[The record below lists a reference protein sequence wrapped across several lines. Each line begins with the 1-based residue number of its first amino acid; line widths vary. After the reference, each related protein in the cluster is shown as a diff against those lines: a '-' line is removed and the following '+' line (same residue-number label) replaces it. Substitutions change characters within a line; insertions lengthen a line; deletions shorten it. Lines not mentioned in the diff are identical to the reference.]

1 MKGQH
6 RVLLFLVAMGMELSC
21 LYACAT
27 FLTTSLFHHPFPF
40 PEAVGSFGLA
50 AVLTLLSEGRGWRVI
65 YGLGFQALGFVPA
78 LLRMVHVFNSWSH
91 SFVTQTWLLKFSG
104 TSADHPDYGGLLPV
118 GVIGWFVAV
127 LVVLWALFFWVVGRQ
142 LAKRPTDY
150 FTICSRFDR
159 GLIAFFIIFLVKF
172 LLQLIPI
179 NGGIKIAESMSVS
192 LLFPFL
198 IFSLL
203 AIGLVRNR
211 NAAPRDFLPGYQG
224 IGVIL
229 SFAVVIL
236 LLGTGLV
243 LFGLHY
249 LTLAAET
256 GYAVLKI
263 AAGPVGFILGKV
275 LRFIFGYPETDIE
288 RIPRPHEGEL
298 VPREFQP
305 HGPSAW
311 WLVLLGQIFYYGLW
325 VMTGL
330 ILLTIVGV
338 TLFLIVHWLL
348 SKTSVSQERQ
358 SARYLI
364 SLWVER
370 LRLFLISC
378 RSWLVRKLKGYHGA
392 IQLYTALRGWG
403 RHSGLPHFLS
413 ETPIEYGL
421 RLKQRFPVL
430 TGEIESIIAAFNEE
444 VYGEIILNDHQLTG
458 AHVAWR
464 RLRSPL
470 YWPSR
475 LRAWFRRPLDQENGS
490 RSFPGIQQNT

>member
-6 RVLLFLVAMGMELSC
+6 RVLLFLVAMGMELSY

-40 PEAVGSFGLA
+40 PEAVGTFALA
-50 AVLTLLSEGRGWRVI
+50 AILTLLSEGRGWRVI
-65 YGLGFQALGFVPA
+65 YGLAFQALGFVPA
-78 LLRMVHVFNSWSH
+78 LLRMVHVFNSWSP
-91 SFVTQTWLLKFSG
+91 SFLTQTWLLKFAG
-104 TSADHPDYGGLLPV
+104 TSADHPDYGGLMPV
-118 GVIGWFVAV
+118 GVIGWFVAI
-127 LVVLWALFFWVVGRQ
+127 LAVLWALFFWVGGRQ
-142 LAKRPTDY
+142 LAKRPMDY
-150 FTICSRFDR
+150 FTLCSRFDR

-172 LLQLIPI
+172 LLQIIPV
-179 NGGIKIAESMSVS
+179 NGGVKIAESMSVS

-211 NAAPRDFLPGYQG
+211 NAAPKDFLPGYQG

-249 LTLAAET
+249 LTVAAET
-256 GYAVLKI
+256 GYAVLRV
-263 AAGPVGFILGKV
+263 AAGPVGFILLKV
-275 LRFIFGYPETDIE
+275 FRFIFGYPETDFE
-288 RIPRPHEGEL
+288 RVRRPHETNL
-298 VPREFQP
+298 APREVQP

-311 WLVLLGQIFYYGLW
+311 WLVLLGKIFYYLLW
-325 VMTGL
+325 VMMGL

-338 TLFLIVHWLL
+338 ILFLIVHWLL

-358 SARYLI
+358 STRYLI
-364 SLWVER
+364 SLWVEK

-403 RHSGLPHFLS
+403 RHSGLPHGLS

-421 RLKQRFPVL
+421 RLKRRFPVL
-430 TGEIESIIAAFNEE
+430 TREIESIIGAFNEE
-444 VYGEIILNDHQLTG
+444 VYGEIILNDRQLT
-458 AHVAWR
+458 VAQTSWR
-464 RLRSPL
+464 RLRNPR

-475 LRAWFRRPLDQENGS
+475 LRAWFRRSVDRENGS
-490 RSFPGIQQNT
+490 DSFSGIQQND